1 MNSGIVGVVEGLA
14 ALVSGLGFMFYATL
28 IGSVLISYILVG
40 YMIMCVGRKAGLTED
55 WMAYIPIA
63 RQLYQM
69 QIAKCP
75 WWYIFLF
82 QGCFVNNAVLVVL
95 CIIFGALF
103 KSMPLTL
110 LVVILWLVASLVFTF
125 FYYRKYYP
133 LFGFN
138 PNTAWLEIVWTFGT
152 ASTILLILMAFSDS
166 IRYRADGRALSSE
179 MPVFARPEQQSER
192 RSVQQPAEDRT
203 VARSRAEI
211 TGVDGKYAGASF
223 DVSDGSEVVFGRSA
237 SDANVVF
244 DQFDTDISRKHCSIR
259 FDVAAGDY
267 VVTDTSTNGTYLTG
281 GKQIPSGTPTHVAR
295 GSVIYLGKSR
305 KNSFRLG

>member
-82 QGCFVNNAVLVVL
+82 QGCFVNNAVLVIL

-133 LFGFN
+133 LLGFN
-138 PNTAWLEIVWTFGT
+138 PNTAWLR
-152 ASTILLILMAFSDS
+152 IL
-166 IRYRADGRALSSE
+166 
-179 MPVFARPEQQSER
+179 
-192 RSVQQPAEDRT
+192 
-203 VARSRAEI
+203 
-211 TGVDGKYAGASF
+211 
-223 DVSDGSEVVFGRSA
+223 
-237 SDANVVF
+237 
-244 DQFDTDISRKHCSIR
+244 
-259 FDVAAGDY
+259 
-267 VVTDTSTNGTYLTG
+267 
-281 GKQIPSGTPTHVAR
+281 
-295 GSVIYLGKSR
+295 
-305 KNSFRLG
+305 